1 MTTTLPNIFTNT
13 NKGNGIIL
21 SPLKMRKYLEKKGFA
36 QFMTSEDRTAKR
48 FYVQDDNNVLKIHNA
63 DTIKHFIIKEVEKCI
78 DG

>member
-48 FYVQDDNNVLKIHNA
+48 FYVQDFHLLRLTIPNQFLNHLKI
-63 DTIKHFIIKEVEKCI
+63 TFSK
-78 DG
+78 